1 MSALADAAPATG
13 AHTILGMD
21 ASTLTGGGAAAALGA
36 VWVFF
41 RVIRKVIGTL
51 FMLCVVY
58 LVLKTAF
65 GVDIA
70 QYIIPFLK

>member
-1 MSALADAAPATG
+1 MLHTLCQIADAAP
-13 AHTILGMD
+13 HSILGID

-41 RVIRKVIGTL
+41 RVIRKVVGTL

-58 LVLKTAF
+58 LVMKTAF
-65 GVDIA
+65 GIDIA
-70 QYIIPFLK
+70 QYITPLFK